1 MVRHVLRVIAKR
13 RPPHATTPTPPD
25 PLVHLAALTLVAH
38 TRFFR
43 FFRSFRSF
51 RSSLF
56 YGYMVAL
63 SLSFAVL
70 PFVVL
75 PLGTQPGLAASS
87 IAEREESGRGGA
99 VVGII
104 GRRIVHLAAVGG
116 FSAFVSS
123 YFILPFLLHRKVVSD
138 VEHR

>member
-1 MVRHVLRVIAKR
+1 
-13 RPPHATTPTPPD
+13 
-25 PLVHLAALTLVAH
+25 
-38 TRFFR
+38 
-43 FFRSFRSF
+43 
-51 RSSLF
+51 
-56 YGYMVAL
+56 MVAL
-63 SLSFAVL
+63 SLSLAVL

-75 PLGTQPGLAASS
+75 PVGTQPGLAASS

-99 VVGII
+99 VVGVI
-104 GRRIVHLAAVGG
+104 GRRMVRLAAVGG